1 MSTFFIPSLPNKK
14 VRYGL
19 LEDNLSSLKI
29 LLASILGIRDF
40 EEIYSMYIK
49 KLRCIQCNFNESLYE
64 TELLFNHY
72 EKLYNK
78 KINEIK
84 NVLYNMKNKIISGL
98 LTKIFFYLDKDEGQL
113 YSNEISWLFYLYDR
127 IRAKYGNDSKY
138 IHHINNI
145 CSFFNFLAEYDYN
158 ENIYIQFTS
167 SQKYYTNPHLSEI
180 ESDLSDDNTLSE
192 PIKSIYSNMS
202 IDEDN
207 CFDENFANN
216 VFN

>member
-1 MSTFFIPSLPNKK
+1 MTSYLKSSNNSNKPF
-14 VRYGL
+14 RL
-19 LEDNLSSLKI
+19 FSDNLSSLKI
-29 LLASILGIRDF
+29 LLAYILGICDF

-49 KLRCIQCNFNESLYE
+49 KLRCIPCHINETNTE
-64 TELLFNHY
+64 TDLLLNYY
-72 EKLYNK
+72 EKLYNEK
-78 KINEIK
+78 LEKIK
-84 NVLYNMKNKIISGL
+84 NILYNTKNKIISGL
-98 LTKIFFYLDKDEGQL
+98 LTKIFFYLDKDEGRL

-127 IRAKYGNDSKY
+127 IIEKYGNDSKY
-138 IHHINNI
+138 SRHINNI
-145 CSFFNFLAEYDYN
+145 CSFFNFLIEYEYN

-167 SQKYYTNPHLSEI
+167 SQKYYAKPHLSEI

-202 IDEDN
+202 INDDN